1 MLYNPIRLSMPTIRC
16 GGQPSSQCW
25 IMKRKRPTS
34 TFKQTPLTPLVTFQP
49 QTYRGLQRGINLL
62 ADAMRPTLGP
72 VPRVVAVQPV
82 GPGNP
87 CPELLDDAGLIAR
100 RFLQLPDRDADTGAM
115 FLRHVIWQQHER
127 AGDGTATTAVLFQQI
142 YNRGLTYI
150 QAGGNAMRIRQ
161 HLERGLRVALD
172 HLQAMATP
180 LCGRQQIAHMAM
192 GI

>member
-1 MLYNPIRLSMPTIRC
+1 M
-16 GGQPSSQCW
+16 
-25 IMKRKRPTS
+25 
-34 TFKQTPLTPLVTFQP
+34 TFQP
-49 QTYRGLQRGINLL
+49 QTYQGLQRGINLL

-161 HLERGLRVALD
+161 YLERGLRVVLD
-172 HLQAMATP
+172 QLHAMATP

-192 GI
+192 GICQDKPIAEMLAEMFDLVSEHGAIEIRSGRGLALERQ